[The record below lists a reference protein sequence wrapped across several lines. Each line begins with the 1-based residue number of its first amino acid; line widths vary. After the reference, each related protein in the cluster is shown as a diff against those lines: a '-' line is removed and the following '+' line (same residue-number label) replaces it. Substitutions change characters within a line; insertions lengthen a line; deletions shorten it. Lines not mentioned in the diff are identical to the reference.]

1 MRSRSYVLE
10 NQSTIALAH
19 GQAEHSAL
27 SPLIQKLE
35 ALEPLS
41 GEAKSRLR
49 NLSARLV
56 SFVTREDLLRE
67 AEPRG
72 DVRILLGGVAVRFK
86 NLEGRRAI
94 LGFLLPGDVDETDVF
109 VDMLDHGIVAI
120 TAGKLALIPRLAFEQ
135 AVTDFPDLGRGFRRM
150 ARRDDSIS
158 RVWLTN
164 MGQRAADKQ
173 AAHLFCELR
182 ARFEAAGMGG
192 PDWFTNPLTQ
202 EDLADVL
209 GISPVH
215 MNRVMQHLRELELI
229 RPDKHVVRFPSP
241 AKLQEYCDFDDG
253 YLHGGARAPE
263 AVHVLE
269 PQ

>member
-1 MRSRSYVLE
+1 ME

-19 GQAEHSAL
+19 VQAEHSILSAL
-27 SPLIQKLE
+27 IRKLE
-35 ALEPLS
+35 LVEPLS

-49 NLSARLV
+49 KLSARLA
-56 SFVTREDLLRE
+56 SFSPRKDLLRE
-67 AEPRG
+67 TEPRG
-72 DVRILLGGVAVRFK
+72 EVRVLLDGVAVRFK
-86 NLEGRRAI
+86 SLEGRRAI
-94 LGFLLPGDVDETDVF
+94 LGFLLPGDVDEADVF
-109 VDMLDHGIVAI
+109 VEMLDHGIAAI
-120 TAGKLALIPRLAFEQ
+120 SACKLAHIPRPAFEQ
-135 AVTDFPDLGRGFRRM
+135 LLMDFPEVGRGFRRM
-150 ARRDDSIS
+150 ARRDDSIT

-164 MGQRAADKQ
+164 MGQRAAGKQ

-215 MNRVMQHLRELELI
+215 MNRVMQHLRDLDLI
-229 RPDKHVVRFPSP
+229 RPDRHVVRFPSP
-241 AKLQEYCDFDDG
+241 ARLQEYCDFDNG
-253 YLHGGARAPE
+253 YLQGAGTRAPE
-263 AVHVLE
+263 TVRVLE

>member
-1 MRSRSYVLE
+1 ME
-10 NQSTIALAH
+10 NPSTIASAQS
-19 GQAEHSAL
+19 QAEHSFL
-27 SPLIQKLE
+27 SPLIRKLE
-35 ALEPLS
+35 LLEPLS

-49 NLSARLV
+49 KLSARLV
-56 SFVTREDLLRE
+56 SSAPRQDLLRE

-72 DVRILLGGVAVRFK
+72 EVRILLDGVAVRFK
-86 NLEGRRAI
+86 SLEGRRAI
-94 LGFLLPGDVDETDVF
+94 LGFLLPGDVDEADVF
-109 VDMLDHGIVAI
+109 VEMLDHGIAAI
-120 TAGKLALIPRLAFEQ
+120 SACKLAYIPRPAFEQ
-135 AVTDFPDLGRGFRRM
+135 LVTDFPDLGRGFRRM

-182 ARFEAAGMGG
+182 ARFDAAGMGG
-192 PDWFTNPLTQ
+192 PDWFANPLTQ

-215 MNRVMQHLRELELI
+215 MNRVMQHLRGLDLI
-229 RPDKHVVRFPSP
+229 RLDRHVVRFPSP

-253 YLHGGARAPE
+253 YLQGAMARAPKM
-263 AVHVLE
+263 ARVLE